1 MHGGHSV
8 SLPQKAMTAAGAP
21 EEEQA
26 GPSHCFHDLAS
37 VTCVVHSSSVSN
49 DTSLVTTTS

>member
-1 MHGGHSV
+1 MHRAHPV
-8 SLPQKAMTAAGAP
+8 SLPQKAMTAARAL
-21 EEEQA
+21 EEERA
-26 GPSHCFHDLAS
+26 GPSHCLHDLAS